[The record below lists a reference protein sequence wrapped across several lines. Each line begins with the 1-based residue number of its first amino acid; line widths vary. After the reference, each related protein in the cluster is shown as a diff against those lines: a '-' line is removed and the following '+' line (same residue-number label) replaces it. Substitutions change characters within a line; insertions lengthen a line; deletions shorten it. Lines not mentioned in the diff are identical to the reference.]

1 MTGEYY
7 VAIDEREK
15 LNEGLIASGVFTVNK
30 EMLVLEFASESG
42 RDPRALVINN
52 RNDFQ
57 WVDLVRL
64 RHVRNIPLSQLLQ
77 QQAQVAKPAKPAKQT
92 TPEETIAE
100 VTPEA

>member
-15 LNEGLIASGVFTVNK
+15 LNSGLISNGTFTVGK
-30 EMLVLEFASESG
+30 EMLVLEFSSEAG
-42 RDPRALVINN
+42 QDPRALVINN

-64 RHVRNIPLSQLLQ
+64 RHIRNIPLSELLHP
-77 QQAQVAKPAKPAKQT
+77 QVPKTAAKGTKQVT
-92 TPEETIAE
+92 LEENIKE
-100 VTPEA
+100 VTP